1 MIIIPIIYIQDEYN
15 DNIIDYTAMEREFRR
30 EMNLLLDEEIRKEK
44 DSTEE

>member
-1 MIIIPIIYIQDEYN
+1 MIIIPTIYIQDKYN